1 MPASYVNFYIGNRTV
16 AVPTYGTRHDH
27 EAVDR
32 IAELFPDR
40 KTVGIDAR
48 AVLTG
53 GGAFHCIS
61 QQQPGSPDTA
71 ASASGSA
78 GDSHRTRERS

>member
-16 AVPTYGTRHDH
+16 VVPTYGVPADDR
-27 EAVDR
+27 AVQA
-32 IAELFPDR
+32 IAALFPDR
-40 KTVGIDAR
+40 RTVGIDAR

-61 QQQPGSPDTA
+61 REQPRDRTA
-71 ASASGSA
+71 AAHPS
-78 GDSHRTRERS
+78 